1 MDADAFD
8 TAVQEYYCLDQVLV
22 KNDDVYDLNA
32 DCCTLLSLR
41 ALLQRQR
48 NSLSRLRQRQQRNSD
63 NSPALLQRSQR
74 YKVS

>member
-8 TAVQEYYCLDQVLV
+8 TAVQEYYCLDQVLL
-22 KNDDVYDLNA
+22 NSDDVYDLNA

-48 NSLSRLRQRQQRNSD
+48 NSLSRLRQRQQRCSAA
-63 NSPALLQRSQR
+63 SSALGHTGHNF
-74 YKVS
+74 